1 MKKGSRPV
9 LVILVL
15 VIAAGA
21 AAGFWGFRNYQFQRS
36 LARYFTG
43 RYEQVPYAR
52 GFQALEEALEQYR
65 EDGLPGS
72 LAQVCV
78 QSSVLAEELSYGAE
92 ACIQFLE
99 NKGEHLFSS
108 TVSAG
113 EVSVTRAD
121 QAAFSQA
128 VSGAVHGLVQL
139 SDQAKQLGD
148 SGLVPGERAG
158 AWMDQALAAL
168 ADAGALLESTEVP
181 SSYTREKDVA
191 VFMDFFLNKQTFWND
206 FAYRF
211 APQAG

>member
-1 MKKGSRPV
+1 MKKGARPV
-9 LVILVL
+9 LAILVL

-52 GFQALEEALEQYR
+52 GFQTLEEALEQYR

-92 ACIQFLE
+92 ACTQFLE
-99 NKGEHLFSS
+99 NKGEYLFSS
-108 TVSAG
+108 AVSAG
-113 EVSVTRAD
+113 EISVTGEE

-128 VSGAVHGLVQL
+128 VSGAVHGLAQL

-148 SGLVPGERAG
+148 SGLVPGEGAG

-168 ADAGALLESTEVP
+168 SDADALLEETEVP
-181 SSYTREKDVA
+181 SSFLREEDVA
-191 VFMDFFLNKQTFWND
+191 AFMDFFLNEQTFWND